1 MEASD
6 IAMDRDHD
14 IDEGIVAALRRSYGR
29 VAWWI
34 VRFNR
39 AFEPARA
46 AEPSRTEL
54 LPRTA
59 VPPRRPLP
67 PRPE

>member
-1 MEASD
+1 MEVSD
-6 IAMDRDHD
+6 IAMDREHD
-14 IDEGIVAALRRSYGR
+14 IDEGLVAALRRSYGR

-39 AFEPARA
+39 AFESARA
-46 AEPSRTEL
+46 AEPPRTDVPSRT
-54 LPRTA
+54 A
-59 VPPRRPLP
+59 IPPRRPQP

>member
-1 MEASD
+1 MEVSD
-6 IAMDRDHD
+6 IAMDREHD
-14 IDEGIVAALRRSYGR
+14 IDEGLVAALRRSYGR

-46 AEPSRTEL
+46 AEPPRTDVPSRT
-54 LPRTA
+54 A
-59 VPPRRPLP
+59 IPPRRLQP